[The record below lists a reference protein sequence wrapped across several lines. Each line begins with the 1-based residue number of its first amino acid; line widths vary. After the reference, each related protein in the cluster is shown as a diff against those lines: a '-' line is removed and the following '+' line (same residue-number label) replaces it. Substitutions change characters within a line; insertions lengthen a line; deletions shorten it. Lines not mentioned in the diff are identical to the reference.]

1 MKKYLALLL
10 ALAMVFCLAA
20 CGEDAPAAGTNGEDK
35 TSAPAAQTTPAEDN
49 DPPSLPVT
57 SGEITL
63 EAVMNAPE
71 SPESDFKVTSYDENS
86 VEIVGYLGNDTILV
100 IPQTIKGKTVA
111 GIGKYAFANDYYP
124 NVKAVRLP
132 DTVKVIDN
140 SAFALNPALE
150 IVVCGNGLETIN
162 QAAFQGAENLREL
175 ILGESL
181 VAIGPLGIAGCKSL
195 KTVTL
200 PESATD
206 IAAIAFAY
214 APEGFTIIGAAGS
227 AAEQHANEQGIN
239 FKAK

>member
-10 ALAMVFCLAA
+10 ALAMVFCFAA

-71 SPESDFKVTSYDENS
+71 SPESDFEISVFGEDI
-86 VEIVGYLGNDTILV
+86 VEISAYLGDDAIVV
-100 IPQTIKGKTVA
+100 IPQTIEGRTVTKVA
-111 GIGKYAFANDYYP
+111 AYTFANDYHP
-124 NVKAVRLP
+124 SVKAVRLP

-214 APEGFTIIGAAGS
+214 APEDFTIIGVAGS